1 MNDKVVDFQ
10 VAKENQLHR
19 RKEAK
24 LDEMRQAFR
33 LARGESDKA
42 ARKSSSTKKKRHK
55 SKK

>member
-10 VAKENQLHR
+10 AGKEIQLHK

-33 LARGESDKA
+33 VARGEVGRAVST
-42 ARKSSSTKKKRHK
+42 SPSTKKKRRK